1 MAEEE
6 HEWKEEKLVISYL
19 FLRLF
24 MNHLYAIVDI
34 KKVYYHPFLKELTPS
49 IHGEIPVEL

>member
-1 MAEEE
+1 MAEKE